1 MKKKFIAIS
10 AGRSDYDRFYPLL
23 TDLKKSSKA
32 KLFIYLTQANYNDTF
47 GSDIKMIKQEFNVL
61 HNNRKN
67 KNFKDSPYEM
77 IQNLSLD
84 ISHLSKHIK
93 KIKPDV
99 ILVMG
104 DRYEMLVGPLSA
116 IPFNIPVVHFFG
128 GAITEGA
135 IDELVRHSISKMSH
149 YHFVLLEKYRR
160 RLQNLGEENWRIKT
174 IGMPTLNKKINLK
187 IKTPIRLNFKSN
199 FDFEKPFM
207 ILTFHPVTLELKYLT
222 KQVNELIKAIKI
234 SKLNVVLTYPNP
246 DPKFNEIIKIFK
258 KQFKNN
264 KKFLILKS
272 AGEKNYFKLMKKA
285 KLMIGNSSSGIVEAA
300 SFKLPVVNIGSR
312 QTGKFK
318 PKNVIDTNYNHKKI
332 LSSISKALSKN
343 FKKKIKNLKNP
354 YESKINVNKITKILI
369 KLSKSKKLIKKRFID
384 VKR

>member
-1 MKKKFIAIS
+1 VKKTFLAVS

-23 TDLKKSSKA
+23 MDLKKSSKA
-32 KLFIYLTQANYNDTF
+32 KLFIYLTQANYNSIF
-47 GSDIKMIKQEFNVL
+47 GSNIKSIKKDFNVL
-61 HNNRKN
+61 HNSLKN
-67 KNFKDSPYEM
+67 KNFKDSPYDM

-84 ISHLSKHIK
+84 ISQLSKYIK
-93 KIKPDV
+93 KIKPDI

-128 GAITEGA
+128 GAVTEGA
-135 IDELVRHSISKMSH
+135 IDELVRHGITKMSH
-149 YHFVLLEKYRR
+149 YHFVLLEKYKK

-174 IGMPTLNKKINLK
+174 IGMPTLNKKMNFNLE
-187 IKTPIRLNFKSN
+187 TPIRLNLKSN
-199 FDFEKPFM
+199 FDFTKPFM
-207 ILTFHPVTLELKYLT
+207 ILTFHPVTLELTNLS
-222 KQVNELIKAIKI
+222 KQINELIKAIKL
-234 SKLNVVLTYPNP
+234 SKLNVVLTYPNS
-246 DPKFNEIIKIFK
+246 DPKFNEIIRIFK
-258 KQFKNN
+258 VQFKNN

-272 AGEKNYFKLMKKA
+272 AGEKNYFKLMKKS

-318 PKNVIDTNYNHKKI
+318 PKNVIDTNYSYKKI
-332 LSSISKALSKN
+332 LSGIKKALSNN
-343 FKKKIKNLKNP
+343 FKNKLKNLKNP
-354 YESKINVNKITKILI
+354 YESKIDVNKITKILI